1 MPLIENGRAVA
12 DAWVSL
18 ADDAALPADGPVIVS
33 FVRWQAERDALLAR
47 SAPLGVRLPSTV
59 PAGAIAPD
67 LERFA
72 LVVVEFPKFRDGRGF
87 TTARELRERWGF
99 QGEIRAVGNIIADQ
113 YPLLVRCGAS
123 TVEVPEGTDVET
135 WARTLNTVTIAYQAS
150 VGVDEPLALLRRKVV
165 AAA

>member
-12 DAWVSL
+12 DTWVSL
-18 ADDAALPADGPVIVS
+18 ADDAALPAEGAIVVS
-33 FVRWQAERDALLAR
+33 FARWQAERDALSAR
-47 SAPLGVRLPSTV
+47 TAPLGVRLPSNLT
-59 PAGAIAPD
+59 AGVLAPD

-87 TTARELRERWGF
+87 STARELRERYGF
-99 QGEIRAVGNIIADQ
+99 TGEIRAVGNIIADQ
-113 YPLLVRCGAS
+113 YPLLVRCGVS

-150 VGVDEPLALLRRKVV
+150 VGADEPLALLRRRV
-165 AAA
+165 AVA

>member
-1 MPLIENGRAVA
+1 MPLVENGRLVA
-12 DAWVSL
+12 DSWVSL
-18 ADDAALPADGPVIVS
+18 ADDAAVPAEGGVIVS
-33 FVRWQAERDALLAR
+33 LARWQAERDALSAR
-47 SAPLGVRLPSTV
+47 TAPVGVRLPSTV
-59 PAGAIAPD
+59 AAGALAPD

-87 TTARELRERWGF
+87 TSARELRERWGF
-99 QGEIRAVGNIIADQ
+99 TGEIRAVGNIIADQ
-113 YPLLVRCGAS
+113 YPLLVRCGVS

-150 VGVDEPLALLRRKVV
+150 VGGDEPLALLRRRV